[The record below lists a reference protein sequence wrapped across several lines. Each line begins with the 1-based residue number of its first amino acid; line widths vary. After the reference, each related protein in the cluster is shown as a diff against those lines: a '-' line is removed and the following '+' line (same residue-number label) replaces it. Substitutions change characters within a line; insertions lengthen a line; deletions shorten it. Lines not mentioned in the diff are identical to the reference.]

1 MRAPPTLA
9 ASSTLRQVLWWSA
22 PAVAVVAATWWTLR
36 LAPAALLLLVLAW
49 SGVWPHAWRRQRP
62 VLLATTVLLA
72 VATLAAGVSRW
83 VDARGSATDLA
94 FDAER
99 AMDQALVTMT
109 GALRED
115 AARSV
120 SEGRAV
126 MTALAAIPADAGV
139 VVYEDAVATSWVGN
153 QFVETEPLW
162 EREGLAFGPFHTVAY
177 AVAVRGSRR
186 VVATVVVDAAPPA
199 DRYARTLAAA
209 VAAEARASIR
219 VLPASNGGASGRPV
233 TVGAGRALVHA
244 TPPDPTAMQTARD
257 ERTRVLGLVLVALAL
272 LTAFIAYW
280 RGDAPRWSRV
290 GVLALGVAVLGIVPL
305 SAASNASRLFDAATF
320 FSALGGPFTASIAA
334 LTLSSTLALLAVL
347 AARRA
352 RVVPVA
358 RRQRR
363 VALTVALL
371 FAAAAPY
378 VLRDLARGVTMPPGG
393 ADPSL
398 WLAWETGLFLAAMT
412 LLTSGVLLGQ
422 QSIPRGR
429 GLPLWVAPL
438 IAMVA
443 ALLAPGQ
450 LVGDARWPEWYALL
464 WTAAVA
470 ALVFA
475 RRSRAVLFPSAL
487 VAACG
492 AVVLTWGAT
501 VRERVEMA
509 AADIVGLG
517 AVDEG
522 SVALL
527 SRFATDLVSAPPPR
541 DRGALLRSYA
551 RAELAAGDYPVQL
564 AHWEREVPDVQ
575 VQLGASLP
583 IGPIDDI
590 VREARETQ
598 RAILRELPP
607 APVASLVLAIPHI
620 TNEVTTVVVSA
631 RSRLAAGVARTPVIG
646 VASASP
652 DFLYELTLRP
662 EAPALDVART
672 PWERR
677 GDHLH
682 AEWSLPS
689 ASSGAVRIHA
699 RVGFDALDALLP
711 RGALIVLW
719 NLAIVV
725 MLWGGDA
732 AADGALTRWVRARRR
747 HWRRSYRLQLSVALF
762 AFFVVP
768 AGGFAVW
775 SSRRLAADDRATR
788 ELVVREYLRRATL
801 VTGPA
806 GPAVVGIPG
815 DVPQFLYRRGRL
827 VAASDPLQ
835 VAVAPIG
842 RWIDPVVQ
850 RAIGDG
856 EGLIATRHLRVGDR
870 DVLFGFR
877 PLGGE
882 VVVAVPALVGDA
894 ALDQRRR
901 DLGIL
906 VLLTTLIGAIA
917 ALALSGFA
925 ARRLARP
932 IGSLRD
938 AALAVAGGRRSD
950 ISLPDTAVEFTPVFK
965 AFDRMARDLAESE
978 AQLARAQRV
987 FAWGEMARQ
996 VAHEIKN
1003 PLTPMR
1009 LGIQHLLRA
1018 WRDGRPDFGA
1028 ILEENATRVL
1038 TEIDHLD
1045 ATARSFAQF
1054 GAPPEARP
1062 PVPACDVAAVVR
1074 DVAALQRLGG
1084 EERTEW
1090 RLDGADVARLAMV
1103 RPVELREVLLNLAE
1117 NARAAGAR
1125 SITATLDVQEGLV
1138 RLSLADD
1145 GVGIAPETLP
1155 RVFEPHFSTSSSGS
1169 GLGLAI
1175 SRRLVEDWG
1184 GTIRLRSTVGHGT
1197 TVEILLRQPTA
1208 P

>member
-1 MRAPPTLA
+1 MRAPPLSTA
-9 ASSTLRQVLWWSA
+9 RSSRHRILHWGA
-22 PAVAVVAATWWTLR
+22 PAILVAAVTWWTLS
-36 LAPAALLLLVLAW
+36 LQPLALLVAAAAWAGLL
-49 SGVWPHAWRRQRP
+49 PHAWRRQRP
-62 VLLATTVLLA
+62 VFLGLVGLLA
-72 VATLAAGVSRW
+72 VMTLAVGI
-83 VDARGSATDLA
+83 ARVRDLRGATTEVGRA
-94 FDAER
+94 AER
-99 AMDQALVTMT
+99 AMEDALVAMT
-109 GALRED
+109 SALRED
-115 AARSV
+115 AARSAA
-120 SEGRAV
+120 EGRAS
-126 MTALAAIPADAGV
+126 MTSLAAIPADAGV
-139 VVYEDAVATSWVGN
+139 IVYEDAVATSWLGN
-153 QFVETEPLW
+153 QVLETEPLW

-186 VVATVVVDAAPPA
+186 VVATVVVDAVSPA
-199 DRYARTLAAA
+199 DRFARSLAAD
-209 VAAEARASIR
+209 VARRTEATLR
-219 VLPASNGGASGRPV
+219 VWPATAGVVGGRPV
-233 TVGAGRALVHA
+233 VVGGGRAVVRA
-244 TPPDPTAMQTARD
+244 TPPDAAALEVARD
-257 ERTRVLGLVLVALAL
+257 ERARVLGLVLVAIAL
-272 LTAFIAYW
+272 LAAFVAYW
-280 RGDAPRWSRV
+280 RSDAPRWSRV
-290 GVLALGVAVLGIVPL
+290 GVLALGAAVLAVAPL
-305 SAASNASRLFDAATF
+305 SVASNASRLFDAATF

-334 LTLSSTLALLAVL
+334 LAASSTLALLAVL

-352 RVVPVA
+352 RLVPVA
-358 RRQRR
+358 RGRRQLALA
-363 VALTVALL
+363 VALA

-378 VLRDLARGVTMPPGG
+378 VLRDLARGVTMPPTG

-412 LLTSGVLLGQ
+412 LLTAGVLLGQ

-429 GLPLWVAPL
+429 GLPLWVAPV
-438 IAMVA
+438 IAIA
-443 ALLAPGQ
+443 AASLAPSQ
-450 LVGDARWPEWYALL
+450 LVGDAHWPEWYALL

-475 RRSRAVLFPSAL
+475 RRSRAVLLPSAL

-509 AADIVGLG
+509 AADVTGLG

-527 SRFATDLVSAPPPR
+527 SRFAAELLAAPPPR
-541 DRGALLRSYA
+541 DRAALLRSYA
-551 RAELAAGDYPVQL
+551 RSELAAGEYPVQL
-564 AHWEREVPDVQ
+564 AHWVGDVPDAQ
-575 VQLGASLP
+575 VQLGAALP
-583 IGPIDDI
+583 VAPIDVI
-590 VREARETQ
+590 VRAAREAQ
-598 RAILRELPP
+598 LPLLRELPP
-607 APVASLVLAIPHI
+607 SPVASLVLAVPHA
-620 TNEVTTVVVSA
+620 TGEVTTVVVSA
-631 RSRLAAGVARTPVIG
+631 RSRLAAGVVRTPVIG
-646 VASASP
+646 VADPSP
-652 DFLYELTLRP
+652 DLLYELTLRP

-689 ASSGAVRIHA
+689 ASAGAVRVHA
-699 RVGFDALDALLP
+699 RVGFDALDTLIP

-719 NLAIVV
+719 NLAIVLV
-725 MLWGGDA
+725 LWGADA
-732 AADGALTRWVRARRR
+732 AADGALTRWVRARQRR
-747 HWRRSYRLQLSVALF
+747 WRRSYRLQLSLALF

-806 GPAVVGIPG
+806 GPAVVGVPG

-835 VAVAPIG
+835 LAVAPIG
-842 RWIDPVVQ
+842 RWIDPAVQ

-856 EGLIATRHLRVGDR
+856 EGLVATRLLRVGSR
-870 DVLFGFR
+870 EVLFGFR

-917 ALALSGFA
+917 ALGLSGFA

-950 ISLPDTAVEFTPVFK
+950 LTLPDTAVEFMPVFK

-1009 LGIQHLLRA
+1009 LGMQHLLRA
-1018 WRDGRPDFGA
+1018 WRDGRPDFGT

-1038 TEIDHLD
+1038 TEIEHLD

-1062 PVPACDVAAVVR
+1062 PVPACDVAAVLR
-1074 DVAALQRLGG
+1074 DVAALQQLGG
-1084 EERTEW
+1084 EEQSAW
-1090 RLDGADVARLAMV
+1090 QLDGADAPLAAMA

-1117 NARAAGAR
+1117 NARTAGAHR
-1125 SITATLDVQEGLV
+1125 IAASLDRHQGFV
-1138 RLSLADD
+1138 RLRLRDD
-1145 GVGIAPETLP
+1145 GSGIAPETLP

-1184 GTIRLRSTVGHGT
+1184 GSIRLSSELGHGT
-1197 TVEILLRQPTA
+1197 TVELLLRA
-1208 P
+1208 PGAP